1 MSLEELALEIQA
13 GDRDGILTLWDGVR
27 RFAVKM
33 ARRWVAAAGDRN
45 GVSVDDLLQ
54 ESFLALLDALEGWR
68 ADDGSSFIGWYG
80 LRLKA
85 AFTAACGLRTHRQ
98 AQEPLRN
105 STSLSVPIG
114 DAESDLTLEDVV
126 SDPRADQDFLDVET
140 RLWREQL
147 HTAMEKA
154 LAQLP
159 ADERTVIRA
168 RFYDGMTQADAGQ
181 AMGLSAQEAR
191 RLEGKALTS
200 LRRPKI
206 SGDLRQFVEARTPFF
221 MRVGV
226 ETFQRTGESAVER
239 IVFLREQLERGAAH
253 ELPEEA

>member
-1 MSLEELALEIQA
+1 MSLEELALKIQA
-13 GDRDGILTLWDGVR
+13 GDRDGILTLWDQVR
-27 RFAVKM
+27 RFAAKT
-33 ARRWVAAAGDRN
+33 ARRWVAAAGDRS
-45 GVSVDDLLQ
+45 GVTLDDLQQ
-54 ESFLALLDALEGWR
+54 EAFLALLDALEGWR
-68 ADDGSSFIGWYG
+68 ADDGAFLTWYG

-105 STSLSVPIG
+105 STSLSTPIG
-114 DAESDLTLEDVV
+114 DGESDLTLGDVV
-126 SDPRADQDFLDVET
+126 ADPHADQDFLDMET
-140 RLWREQL
+140 QIWREQL
-147 HTAMEKA
+147 HAAVEKA

-159 ADERTVIRA
+159 ADEQSVIRA
-168 RFYDGMTQADAGQ
+168 RFYEGMTQADTGQ

-191 RLEGKALTS
+191 RLESKALCN
-200 LRRPKI
+200 LRHPKI

>member
-1 MSLEELALEIQA
+1 MSTNEELASAVQRGERDKLLE
-13 GDRDGILTLWDGVR
+13 LWNGVR
-27 RFAVKM
+27 SFAAKT
-33 ARRWVAAAGDRN
+33 ARRWVAAAGDRS
-45 GVSVDDLLQ
+45 GVTCDDLMQ

-68 ADDGSSFIGWYG
+68 ADGGAFLTWYG
-80 LRLKA
+80 IRLKLF
-85 AFTAACGLRTHRQ
+85 FTTACGLRTHRQ

-140 RLWREQL
+140 QVWREQFRV
-147 HTAMEKA
+147 AMEKA

-159 ADERTVIRA
+159 ADERAVIRA
-168 RFYDGMTQADAGQ
+168 RFYEGRT
-181 AMGLSAQEAR
+181 LQEIGPHAR
-191 RLEGKALTS
+191 RLEGKALTA

-206 SGDLRQFVEARTPFF
+206 SGDLRQFIEARTPFYL
-221 MRVGV
+221 RVGV
-226 ETFQRTGESAVER
+226 ETFQRTGVSSVER